1 MKNKLISSWVVLAIS
16 VTSLALTACND
27 DNETPKGPGEPDA
40 ALKASF
46 PGTYTGHATIVAE
59 KAPQKAPS
67 AEPIPVEAIAGEQAV
82 EFEKFPVGALIEA
95 IVGEEQAA
103 EIIEAIGEVEY
114 AVNYEILRG
123 ASENTLSL
131 VFSPEP
137 LEITMPLTPAPH
149 AESPD
154 APIVRV
160 VIASPRNGVF
170 EGEKQTMQFSL
181 TVESVTVGGEPF
193 EIKPM
198 ELAFELGKA
207 KPEHHS

>member
-1 MKNKLISSWVVLAIS
+1 MKNKLISSWVVVAMS
-16 VTSLALTACND
+16 VTSLTLTACND
-27 DNETPKGPGEPDA
+27 NNETPKGPGEPDA

-59 KAPQKAPS
+59 AAS
-67 AEPIPVEAIAGEQAV
+67 AEPIPVEAIAGEQDV
-82 EFEKFPVGALIEA
+82 EFEKFPVEALIEA

-114 AVNYEILRG
+114 AVNYELLRG

-131 VFSPEP
+131 AFSPEP
-137 LEITMPLTPAPH
+137 LEITLPLTPAPH
-149 AESPD
+149 AESSD

-181 TVESVTVGGEPF
+181 SVESVTVGGEPF

-198 ELAFELGKA
+198 ELAFELGKV
-207 KPEHHS
+207 KPEQHS